1 MDLMHDRLHR
11 FMHERG
17 ITNPEHVI
25 HKEHKDAWGEIKRGW
40 EYSLNMKQNTLGAM
54 FQLCKL
60 EPPIYQMLRKVMRGE
75 IVQSKSSLDTD
86 SARKIKRRNE
96 PGGPVGY
103 HHFNY
108 IAHVPDDKLE
118 RLFEC
123 ILSGSLPVTRVQ
135 TVCLNYRALHM
146 TREKI
151 IQGIQNF
158 LVQSGKQSEVDAN
171 SKWDNCAKNF
181 PSVTDDTFVR
191 KWCNTAAAQGANKK
205 AAEEQ
210 LQFLPPTVV
219 KMLVEMVE
227 MQKKKIT
234 KTTKPVRS
242 FSCTATCIV

>member
-1 MDLMHDRLHR
+1 M
-11 FMHERG
+11 
-17 ITNPEHVI
+17 
-25 HKEHKDAWGEIKRGW
+25 
-40 EYSLNMKQNTLGAM
+40 
-54 FQLCKL
+54 
-60 EPPIYQMLRKVMRGE
+60 
-75 IVQSKSSLDTD
+75 
-86 SARKIKRRNE
+86 
-96 PGGPVGY
+96 GY

-108 IAHVPDDKLE
+108 IAHVPSDKLE

-123 ILSGSLPVTRVQ
+123 ILSGSLAVTRVQ

-205 AAEEQ
+205 TAEEQ

-242 FSCTATCIV
+242 FSCTATCIVLCVFSFQNVFGEVTIDSATVTLIHGDYFQLAVLLGGHHIVGKYVDLFLIFE